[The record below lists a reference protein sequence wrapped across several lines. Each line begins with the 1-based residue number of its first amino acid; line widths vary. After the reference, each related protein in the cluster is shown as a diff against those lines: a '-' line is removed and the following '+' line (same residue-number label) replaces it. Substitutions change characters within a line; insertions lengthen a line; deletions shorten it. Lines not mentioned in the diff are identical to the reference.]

1 MTRSEMVKRLVNE
14 GLSTKTLVN
23 FSDNQLRSLC
33 DRMLNEALVKQV
45 KVYSMSNPSDA
56 AEINTII
63 NDPKKVTDI
72 SKQGHIQVTKETE
85 MKEGKKKPT
94 QKQLSALDKNKNKR
108 IDKED
113 FKLLRNKKDVKEEL
127 KGNRK
132 KLDVAEPKGKL
143 TSADFKKL
151 GSKKSEVKEGRKLGQ
166 RAKLAMTLKKLKENH
181 EISEWVNNLAET
193 NYHPFTSKGE
203 IMELLQRKLN
213 ETETMIP
220 MPKKAKKG
228 HKGHN
233 GIPEFMTYDSI
244 TSTETAP
251 TKEPSTKPTPTKDPG
266 EKTPPRKDPRK
277 DPFRKDDPNPIP
289 NPGPRA
295 GSTIKEGKKK
305 K

>member
-127 KGNRK
+127 KGNQK

-151 GSKKSEVKEGRKLGQ
+151 GSKHIKRRNHG
-166 RAKLAMTLKKLKENH
+166 TFTKK
-181 EISEWVNNLAET
+181 T
-193 NYHPFTSKGE
+193 
-203 IMELLQRKLN
+203 
-213 ETETMIP
+213 
-220 MPKKAKKG
+220 
-228 HKGHN
+228 
-233 GIPEFMTYDSI
+233 
-244 TSTETAP
+244 
-251 TKEPSTKPTPTKDPG
+251 
-266 EKTPPRKDPRK
+266 
-277 DPFRKDDPNPIP
+277 
-289 NPGPRA
+289 
-295 GSTIKEGKKK
+295 
-305 K
+305 